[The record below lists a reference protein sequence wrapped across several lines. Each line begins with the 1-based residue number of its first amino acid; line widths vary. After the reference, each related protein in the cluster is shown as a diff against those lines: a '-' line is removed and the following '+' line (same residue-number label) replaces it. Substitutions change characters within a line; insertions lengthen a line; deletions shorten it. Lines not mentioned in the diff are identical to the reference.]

1 MVDRKYVEKEH
12 CDAAAAAYYILH
24 QKKYSPE
31 YLIQNCKTH

>member
-24 QKKYSPE
+24 QKN
-31 YLIQNCKTH
+31 IHQNI